1 MEDPEA
7 GGTWHHAPCHLASNL
22 SAKAF
27 STVASTS
34 KFAKSYSFWAFT
46 TVRHTLHSPSMA
58 TENLGWILKLVMSK
72 TLKSYN

>member
-34 KFAKSYSFWAFT
+34 KCAKSYSFLGLYNSASYTTFT
-46 TVRHTLHSPSMA
+46 QHGYRKSWMDIEKGNE
-58 TENLGWILKLVMSK
+58 ENFEIL
-72 TLKSYN
+72 